1 MAAITTIPPI
11 NDPVSNLRPLDSFG
25 RGFAV
30 GFVAV
35 VVVGGDFGVLDNVD
49 EFEGACEVVF
59 VVLTGMV
66 EFVGLEVP
74 GEGVAVLT
82 EIVDESVGDTDE
94 LVVVV
99 VLFFF
104 SVVGEVTEV
113 ELELASLL
121 VVVEVAINKLK
132 NLV

>member
-11 NDPVSNLRPLDSFG
+11 NDPVSNLRPLDSCG

-30 GFVAV
+30 GFVA

-66 EFVGLEVP
+66 EFVGLEGP
-74 GEGVAVLT
+74 GEGVFVFT
-82 EIVDESVGDTDE
+82 ELVDESVVVTDE
-94 LVVVV
+94 SVVVI
-99 VLFFF
+99 VLVFF
-104 SVVGEVTEV
+104 SAVGEVTEV
-113 ELELASLL
+113 DVELASLL